1 MPLQRSDG
9 RSVRKCSG
17 TLARLILQWSYVKAG
32 IFWRIR
38 HVALG
43 CQLHERNGSVQTLPY
58 TDMYTGRNG
67 TLGAY
72 LVG

>member
-1 MPLQRSDG
+1 M
-9 RSVRKCSG
+9 
-17 TLARLILQWSYVKAG
+17 
-32 IFWRIR
+32 
-38 HVALG
+38 ALG